1 MEMIGARSMR
11 SLIEGK
17 NGGSSREREWTTQ
30 ESRGR
35 GRKFGG
41 SQEATMTEERESGG
55 RVLSGRERNGGGR
68 GRVVYF
74 KFFQTLGRIR
84 RERKKA
90 SVAKGRWGV
99 GSWSVMRGSG
109 KEEKKG
115 KKGKKGQPPGERA
128 EVSWWK

>member
-1 MEMIGARSMR
+1 M
-11 SLIEGK
+11 
-17 NGGSSREREWTTQ
+17 
-30 ESRGR
+30 
-35 GRKFGG
+35 
-41 SQEATMTEERESGG
+41 
-55 RVLSGRERNGGGR
+55 SGRERNGGGR

-74 KFFQTLGRIR
+74 KFFQTLGRTR

-115 KKGKKGQPPGERA
+115 KKRKERSATGREGGGIVVEIEERERGRKEEGRLDPAPP
-128 EVSWWK
+128 SNH